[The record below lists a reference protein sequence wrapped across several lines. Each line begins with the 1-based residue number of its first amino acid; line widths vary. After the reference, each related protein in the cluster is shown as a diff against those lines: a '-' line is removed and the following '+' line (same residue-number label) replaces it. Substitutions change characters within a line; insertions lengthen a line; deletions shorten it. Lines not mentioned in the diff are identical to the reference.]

1 MPTSP
6 PKKTCKSNVDDIRTT
21 MNEIRSLSEINQHIH
36 ALLFAVATILVFTLA
51 IFIYPIMHIVYKRSS
66 TSRLSFTMYIC
77 IIVLFLIMFV
87 PLYGWITAMK

>member
-1 MPTSP
+1 MSTSP

-21 MNEIRSLSEINQHIH
+21 MNEIRSLSEINQNIQK
-36 ALLFAVATILVFTLA
+36 LLLSVATILVFTLA

-87 PLYGWITAMK
+87 PLYGWITAM